1 MVAKMKRVAD
11 SDLGREVL
19 AQIRQRPELIKTDV
33 KVAVDS
39 GVVTLTGLVR
49 TESERKAIEA
59 AAKEVWGVEAIA
71 SDLLVKPLRE
81 RSDADIAK
89 AALNAFHNH
98 ILIPASDIMVIVRD
112 GSVTLEGTVRTE
124 LQSMLA
130 EAEIKR
136 LRGIESV
143 SNRIEIN
150 PEAHAKSELETRVP
164 ENAGLSSDSAWVE
177 PGEAEAG

>member
-19 AQIRQRPELIKTDV
+19 AQIRQCPELAETDV
-33 KVAVDS
+33 GIAVDR
-39 GVVTLTGLVR
+39 GVVTLTGLLR
-49 TESERKAIEA
+49 TESERAAIEA

-81 RSDADIAK
+81 RSDANIAR
-89 AALNAFHNH
+89 AALNAFQNH

-112 GSVTLEGTVRTE
+112 GCVTLEGKVHSE

-136 LRGIESV
+136 LSGIESV
-143 SNRIEIN
+143 SNRIEID
-150 PEAHAKSELETRVP
+150 PEAHAKSELENKAP
-164 ENAGLSSDSAWVE
+164 ENAGLSNDSAWLE
-177 PGEAEAG
+177 TGEAEAG